1 MTDPFAALFADI
13 DQDYEAAL
21 SRVETDADGVR
32 HWRDVVFAHFHGFRP
47 LTAYMSVPG
56 TPSPPPLVIF
66 IHGGAWLLGHPVV
79 TNPMYA
85 KLDPLGKILRAGFA
99 VARISYRFTS
109 EGSFPMQLH
118 DCKAAV
124 RFLRNRARLFGV
136 DPNRFAA
143 MGDSAG
149 GHLAALVGL
158 TGGVAAL
165 EGEVG
170 ETMGSS
176 AVQAVIDWF
185 GPSEL
190 LTMCEQAATD
200 AMRGQDDPDSPESRL
215 VGGPIQL
222 RREAAIAASPVTYVS
237 KSAPPFHIQHGARD
251 RLVPLAQ
258 SEGLHKALLAA
269 GAESTL
275 VAIEGAD
282 HCFWGVQDNG
292 IVERDI
298 AFLRSK
304 FGDYLGFGAV
314 TLRFVGAASGTH
326 LAMLCQLI
334 LFVEQSR
341 VRLSQPC
348 GERGFR
354 QGRIAWSDDV
364 VPGEMSMLR
373 DAP

>member
-1 MTDPFAALFADI
+1 
-13 DQDYEAAL
+13 
-21 SRVETDADGVR
+21 
-32 HWRDVVFAHFHGFRP
+32 
-47 LTAYMSVPG
+47 
-56 TPSPPPLVIF
+56 
-66 IHGGAWLLGHPVV
+66 
-79 TNPMYA
+79 
-85 KLDPLGKILRAGFA
+85 
-99 VARISYRFTS
+99 
-109 EGSFPMQLH
+109 MQLR
-118 DCKAAV
+118 DCKAAI
-124 RFLRNRARLFGV
+124 RFLCNSARPFGV

-143 MGDSAG
+143 MDDSAG
-149 GHLAALVGL
+149 GRLAALVGL

-165 EGEVG
+165 EGKVG

-190 LTMCEQAATD
+190 LTLREQAATD

-251 RLVPLAQ
+251 RSVPLAQ
-258 SEGLHKALLAA
+258 SEGPHKALLAA

-304 FGDYLGFGAV
+304 FGASPALARSHFALSV
-314 TLRFVGAASGTH
+314 RPAAPP
-326 LAMLCQLI
+326 AMLRQLI

-341 VRLSQPC
+341 VRLSQPL
-348 GERGFR
+348 GGRGFR
-354 QGRIAWSDDV
+354 QSRFAWSDDA

-373 DAP
+373 GAPLTVRTPRMGRAGLALGV